1 MYHMIYFNKI
11 HREVVTRKV
20 KILSA
25 LLAAAICL
33 LSSCNENASTETI
46 SATQSETVASDTS
59 AKTKITV
66 TTTKTDVAA
75 ALTEAQTCIAS
86 AESEEIYIDTE
97 NEETSVKYLETA
109 PSVSETTAESSTV
122 ITTAE
127 STTAAVTTTAAT
139 VTSAASVQTTASAA
153 ETTRVTSEKIEMIKE
168 ISYEEQ
174 LSAELEILSRGELLF
189 SGKTDEGY
197 YPLHSS
203 WISKAEDGCAL
214 AVLYTCDEPEHK
226 NWGILGWSAEAGGNY
241 INGESVNADSFI
253 PDKTRLLIYTM
264 SDLTEMFGV
273 SDISKIS
280 KVNLGAWSGGRIEGL
295 YFLDKKTAAELSE
308 YEEQVRASRKIIHTY
323 DGDLSNENA
332 IESAEK
338 VYSYLKE
345 AYKSSCLTGQME
357 STWMG
362 SPDYEMNYIEKNTGK
377 LPAIRGLDFM
387 CNDFEG
393 VVSRA
398 EKWWNDGG
406 IVTIC
411 WHTGADFASEYT
423 DSLADDINW
432 NEAFIEGSETYNNLL
447 AGMDRAVPYL
457 QQLEDA
463 DIPVLWRPFHE
474 IDGGWFWW
482 SKGGAENFK
491 KLWQMMY
498 TRYTDYW
505 GLDNL
510 IWVLGY
516 SSNVN
521 VDKAEWYPG
530 DDYVD
535 LMGADS
541 YESGAN
547 KALYDLCVEIAPA
560 GMPIVYHE
568 CANIPSADAMTASDA
583 LWTFFMV
590 WHTDSLTDT
599 QLNSI
604 ANLKEI
610 YNSDYFI
617 TLDELP
623 DFT

>member
-1 MYHMIYFNKI
+1 MRKI
-11 HREVVTRKV
+11 
-20 KILSA
+20 KILSV
-25 LLAAAICL
+25 LLAAAVCL
-33 LSSCNENASTETI
+33 FSGCSENTPTET
-46 SATQSETVASDTS
+46 AAAQSVAVTS
-59 AKTKITV
+59 ASCAKTEITV
-66 TTTKTDVAA
+66 TTTKADVTT
-75 ALTEAQTCIAS
+75 ALTEAQTHITS
-86 AESEEIYIDTE
+86 AESK
-97 NEETSVKYLETA
+97 ETSVEYPQAA
-109 PSVSETTAESSTV
+109 PSATETTAQSPAV
-122 ITTAE
+122 IATTAATDATPPVTSVTSA
-127 STTAAVTTTAAT
+127 STTAAP
-139 VTSAASVQTTASAA
+139 A
-153 ETTRVTSEKIEMIKE
+153 EPTQAPSEKPEAIKA
-168 ISYEEQ
+168 ISFEEQ

-197 YPLHSS
+197 YPSRSS
-203 WISKAEDGCAL
+203 WLSKAEDGCAL

-226 NWGILGWSAEAGGNY
+226 NWGILGWSAETDGNC
-241 INGESVNADSFI
+241 INGENVNADAFV
-253 PDKTRLLIYTM
+253 PDKTRLLMYTM
-264 SDLTEMFGV
+264 SDLAEMFGV

-280 KVNLGAWSGGRIEGL
+280 KVNLGAWSSGRIEGL

-323 DGDLSNENA
+323 DGGLSNENA
-332 IESAEK
+332 IENAER
-338 VYSYLKE
+338 VYSYLKDV
-345 AYKSSCLTGQME
+345 YKSSCLTGQME

-398 EKWWNDGG
+398 EQWWEKGG

-423 DSLADDINW
+423 DSLADSIDW
-432 NEAFIEGSETYNNLL
+432 DEAFIEGSETYNSLI
-447 AGMDRAVPYL
+447 AGMDRAAPYL

-463 DIPVLWRPFHE
+463 GVPVLWRPFHE

-516 SSNVN
+516 SANVN

-541 YESGAN
+541 YDPGEN
-547 KALYDLCVEIAPA
+547 KALYDLCTEIAPE
-560 GMPIVYHE
+560 GMPVVYHE
-568 CANIPSADAMTASDA
+568 CANIPSADAMTASGA